1 MSQADILAKVE
12 AVIPTAR
19 RFLRGQIE
27 QRLTALTTKESGSRY
42 VNVYKRKGVY
52 CLPYESRTAIRDSIV
67 EDENL
72 KLSLTQRFRERL
84 LEQGGAELDASVL
97 ETIPSLL
104 HKTLEIV
111 FERQGYDAARHFL
124 EDNGEQLSPKP
135 IVQIAE
141 EVLAESSISP
151 ALHAKVGTLM
161 KGVMRDVF
169 YRSNATERTYC
180 ARLAR
185 TDIML
190 FTIKNTPEIIEHFNS
205 MSKNFVLY
213 VGADIVVRAIS
224 EFYLRPEDQMTVNA
238 LKIIRQAGSKII
250 LSAAVLEEVHSHI
263 HASDREFDNTYAE
276 VDHIVDRD
284 LASESDRILI
294 RAYYYAKLDKTLSN
308 RPGSWGA
315 YLNNFLTRS
324 RMTGPTSPESMK
336 SLRDTLVARFGLE
349 FEDRESMESG
359 VDQTDLQKLTDTIL
373 HLRRDQRR
381 AQEELRARN
390 DALHILHVLR
400 RRKTDEKGTSSPF
413 GYRTWWLTQ
422 ETKSGLAMA
431 MAFPA
436 IRGIRTIMRP
446 EFLINYIAYNPTTN
460 EVKQSLAT
468 IFPSLLG
475 IRLGTR
481 MEKANFEKVM
491 QRIREV
497 HSTDPARALAMIV
510 EHSDALIS
518 QNLREFVTKYASPI

>member
-1 MSQADILAKVE
+1 MKDGGADGFIDADISEEQGKPTHFFQASKQLTVETKIRGTIARLREVGRTPKLLHYASSQLVPHSDKVKYDLGEELDVAILIYDRAFFVQHANENPDVVAAFNQYLLPAIAFLEDLKGPSFPALSPFPNAQAVCAFLAHELERRIGATRTLETVCDGLILWGLEGTDPDLNIFMSQADILAKVE

-205 MSKNFVLY
+205 MSKF
-213 VGADIVVRAIS
+213 RA
-224 EFYLRPEDQMTVNA
+224 
-238 LKIIRQAGSKII
+238 
-250 LSAAVLEEVHSHI
+250 
-263 HASDREFDNTYAE
+263 
-276 VDHIVDRD
+276 
-284 LASESDRILI
+284 
-294 RAYYYAKLDKTLSN
+294 
-308 RPGSWGA
+308 
-315 YLNNFLTRS
+315 
-324 RMTGPTSPESMK
+324 
-336 SLRDTLVARFGLE
+336 
-349 FEDRESMESG
+349 
-359 VDQTDLQKLTDTIL
+359 
-373 HLRRDQRR
+373 
-381 AQEELRARN
+381 
-390 DALHILHVLR
+390 LR
-400 RRKTDEKGTSSPF
+400 RR
-413 GYRTWWLTQ
+413 GYRGARNLRVL
-422 ETKSGLAMA
+422 SAS
-431 MAFPA
+431 
-436 IRGIRTIMRP
+436 RGPDDR
-446 EFLINYIAYNPTTN
+446 
-460 EVKQSLAT
+460 
-468 IFPSLLG
+468 
-475 IRLGTR
+475 
-481 MEKANFEKVM
+481 
-491 QRIREV
+491 QRIK
-497 HSTDPARALAMIV
+497 
-510 EHSDALIS
+510 
-518 QNLREFVTKYASPI
+518 NY

>member
-1 MSQADILAKVE
+1 
-12 AVIPTAR
+12 
-19 RFLRGQIE
+19 
-27 QRLTALTTKESGSRY
+27 
-42 VNVYKRKGVY
+42 
-52 CLPYESRTAIRDSIV
+52 
-67 EDENL
+67 
-72 KLSLTQRFRERL
+72 
-84 LEQGGAELDASVL
+84 
-97 ETIPSLL
+97 
-104 HKTLEIV
+104 
-111 FERQGYDAARHFL
+111 
-124 EDNGEQLSPKP
+124 
-135 IVQIAE
+135 
-141 EVLAESSISP
+141 
-151 ALHAKVGTLM
+151 
-161 KGVMRDVF
+161 
-169 YRSNATERTYC
+169 
-180 ARLAR
+180 
-185 TDIML
+185 
-190 FTIKNTPEIIEHFNS
+190 
-205 MSKNFVLY
+205 
-213 VGADIVVRAIS
+213 
-224 EFYLRPEDQMTVNA
+224 MTVNA